1 MNAVRF
7 RGILNFS
14 FAAACRTGVNC
25 GNEVLIRTS
34 VGSYRFEGISREFT
48 RKLYDWEKYRGISP
62 RSSTFRLLGPGYTPF
77 AQDPEAALADEPSS
91 TSTGETKRKS
101 RERKYSLEMSL
112 SHHVTHEIPPRQ
124 GSRDPLDPET
134 IQV

>member
-1 MNAVRF
+1 MMKGIISKFRNDIRYNKNPFYELLSFLNDSRF
-7 RGILNFS
+7 MATSRS
-14 FAAACRTGVNC
+14 VNC

-77 AQDPEAALADEPSS
+77 AQDSDEVTLAESS
-91 TSTGETKRKS
+91 T
-101 RERKYSLEMSL
+101 MSKN
-112 SHHVTHEIPPRQ
+112 E
-124 GSRDPLDPET
+124 
-134 IQV
+134 